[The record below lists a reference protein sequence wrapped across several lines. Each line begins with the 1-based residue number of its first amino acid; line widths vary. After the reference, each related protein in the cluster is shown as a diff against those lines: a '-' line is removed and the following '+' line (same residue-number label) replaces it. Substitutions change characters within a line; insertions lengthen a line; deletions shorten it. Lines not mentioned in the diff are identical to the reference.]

1 MRRYF
6 RDNQRNLSL
15 DCIVDESREFLSI
28 VMGPIVG
35 MVANWEG
42 REAGRGEGKK
52 ERNRCSLRYLHVE
65 CHISIL
71 DVVRPFKI
79 LHKNEQSKN

>member
-42 REAGRGEGKK
+42 KQEGVKERKK
-52 ERNRCSLRYLHVE
+52 ET
-65 CHISIL
+65 
-71 DVVRPFKI
+71 DVP
-79 LHKNEQSKN
+79 LGTYM